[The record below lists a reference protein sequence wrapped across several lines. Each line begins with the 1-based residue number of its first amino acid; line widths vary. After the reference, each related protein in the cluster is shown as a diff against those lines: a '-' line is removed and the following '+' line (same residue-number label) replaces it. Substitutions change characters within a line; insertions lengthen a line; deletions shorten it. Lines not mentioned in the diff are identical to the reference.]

1 MDKNK
6 LIIING
12 FPNNE
17 KKIHLIEEQIS
28 YFRKL
33 EYPILLISGCVIPES
48 LLSKVDY
55 FILNTENEVIGKDF
69 TQMCYD
75 SPNPNVAFIKF
86 PVFDDRGEISLFDT
100 NVNCTITKNIKLAF
114 NLASNLGFTS
124 VFYTE
129 DDNIF
134 KDKAL
139 PYITKY
145 LDLIESKEYNIATVV
160 GEESAVIYPI
170 LFTTLFFAN
179 VQFMLDN
186 FTIPSNKEDWYIEEN
201 IYKYGLSRTYEG
213 AFYHIMAPYIDTIY
227 NIESDFVPLVNDKHI
242 EWGKVNRFHNEH
254 HLLDVFFNI
263 VPDKDGNPNLILFNQ
278 SNWML
283 EGDKPYKIK
292 IYFDDNFIQEI
303 ELATSYHYYMYPLSL
318 ETQQVKLEI
327 EGYGTKILLNH
338 PESVKING
346 KLLIW

>member
-1 MDKNK
+1 MDRNK
-6 LIIING
+6 LIVING

-17 KKIHLIEEQIS
+17 KKLQLIEEQIS
-28 YFRKL
+28 YLKKL
-33 EYPILLISGCVIPES
+33 GHPILLISGCSIPES
-48 LLSKVDY
+48 LLSQLDY
-55 FILNTENEVIGKDF
+55 FILNTENEVIGRDF

-86 PVFDDRGEISLFDT
+86 PIFNDTGEIALFDT
-100 NVNCTITKNIKLAF
+100 NVNCTITKNIKLSF
-114 NLASNLGFTS
+114 TLASNLGYTS

-134 KDKAL
+134 KDEAL
-139 PYITKY
+139 PYVTKY
-145 LDLIESKEYNIATVV
+145 LDLIENGEYKLATVV
-160 GEESAVIYPI
+160 GEESAILYPI

-179 VQFMLDN
+179 TQFMLDN
-186 FTIPSNKEDWYIEEN
+186 FTIPINKKDWYIEEN
-201 IYKYGLSRTYEG
+201 IYKYGLSKTYEG
-213 AFYHIMAPYIDTIY
+213 AFYHIMEPYIDKIY
-227 NIESDFVPLVNDKHI
+227 NIEPEFVPLVNAKHI
-242 EWGKVNRFHNEH
+242 EWGKINRFHNEH

-263 VPDKDGNPNLILFNQ
+263 VPNDEGNHHLILFNQ

-283 EGDKPYKIK
+283 EGDKPYEIK

-303 ELATSYHYYMYPLSL
+303 ELATSYHYYMYPLPL

-327 EGYGTKILLNH
+327 EGYGIKTLLNH

-346 KLLIW
+346 RLLIW